1 MAKNEDVPPSTRE
14 ITDSASFGDNC
25 CATAER
31 KLFVDLDGTVA
42 WNSGQKKKKKEKWEN
57 IGKEII
63 TSTLCN
69 KKINRGKNCKQI
81 LQCIKISAFN
91 KF

>member
-1 MAKNEDVPPSTRE
+1 MGSVKGALLKNSSFPQKTLFYSFNLNLCVNNSRRMAKNEDVPPSTRE

-42 WNSGQKKKKKEKWEN
+42 
-57 IGKEII
+57 
-63 TSTLCN
+63 
-69 KKINRGKNCKQI
+69 
-81 LQCIKISAFN
+81 
-91 KF
+91 

>member
-42 WNSGQKKKKKEKWEN
+42 WNSGQKKKKRKVRKYWKGNYHFYALQQEN
-57 IGKEII
+57 K
-63 TSTLCN
+63 
-69 KKINRGKNCKQI
+69 
-81 LQCIKISAFN
+81 
-91 KF
+91 